1 MSHGP
6 ACFSLCLESI
16 LHSVSA
22 LSPWVFLAIVT
33 DVFVGVFLEGG
44 ELHYVPYGILVPR
57 REIEPMRPA
66 VEAQT
71 VNHWNIRK
79 VLTDVTL

>member
-6 ACFSLCLESI
+6 TCFSLCLESI

-22 LSPWVFLAIVT
+22 LSPWVFLTIVT

-44 ELHYVPYGILVPR
+44 ELHYVPYGILVP
-57 REIEPMRPA
+57 
-66 VEAQT
+66 
-71 VNHWNIRK
+71 
-79 VLTDVTL
+79 